1 MESFFY
7 LFLAGILGGFI
18 AGLVGIGGG
27 VVYVFIIPIAL
38 KYLGVPFNEIPQYT
52 IANSIF
58 AILFASA
65 TANYVNIKGKNFFTK
80 EVLILGSLGVAAS
93 ILCLRYVVNTTWY
106 SVLEFN
112 IVLIIL
118 LLYMLYNTLISAKKV
133 YVTPLTALKKWKLVL
148 LGIAAGTI
156 SAFSGL
162 GGGIIVIP
170 VLNTLM
176 KVDIRKASSISLG
189 VITIFSVFMTLYN
202 LMEVPKYDW
211 DFDYAMGYIIFPIGI
226 ALSLGVII
234 GSPIGVKVAGKIE
247 SSTISYIYAFFL
259 IIVILKKAFELY
271 RVMYPN
277 GLDIKY

>member
-7 LFLAGILGGFI
+7 LFLAGLLGGFI

-38 KYLGVPFNEIPQYT
+38 RYLGVPFQEIPQYT

-65 TANYVNIKGKNFFTK
+65 SASFINFHAKNFFVR

-93 ILCLRYVVNTTWY
+93 ILCLEFVVNTRWY

-112 IVLIIL
+112 IVIIIL
-118 LLYMLYNTLISAKKV
+118 LLYMLYNTLLSAKKV
-133 YVTPLTALKKWKLVL
+133 YVTPLHALKKWKLVL
-148 LGIAAGTI
+148 LGIAAGVI
-156 SAFSGL
+156 SALSGL

-189 VITIFSVFMTLYN
+189 VITIFALFMTIFN
-202 LMEVPKYDW
+202 MMEQSDLPW
-211 DFDYAMGYIIFPIGI
+211 DFAFAKGYIIFPVGI
-226 ALSLGVII
+226 SLALGVII
-234 GSPIGVKVAGKIE
+234 ASPIGVRVAGKIKA
-247 SSTISYIYAFFL
+247 STISYVYAFFL
-259 IIVILKKAFELY
+259 IVVILKKAWELFQLT
-271 RVMYPN
+271 YPDAPD
-277 GLDIKY
+277 LKY